1 MKVAHIVHFSVSVV
15 AVHFLALTPPLLAG
29 QNSGRKG
36 HIRGTLGYSKVY
48 LDEPGDVM
56 VAGSVLLALTSH
68 WGIEPEVLWI
78 TGDRFEEKGFAV
90 NCVYDFRRQSQKLRP
105 YLIGGFGYVQELDK
119 AINYRRGEMMWNGG
133 VGVRAHFTRGLFV
146 SPEARFGFQAVPRL
160 TVSLGYE
167 F

>member
-1 MKVAHIVHFSVSVV
+1 
-15 AVHFLALTPPLLAG
+15 LAG
-29 QNSGRKG
+29 QNPERKG

-78 TGDRFEEKGFAV
+78 TGDRFEAKGFAV
-90 NCVYDFRRQSQKLRP
+90 NCVYDFREPGQRVRP
-105 YLIGGFGYVQELDK
+105 YLIGGLGYVQELDR
-119 AINYRRGEMMWNGG
+119 AISYRRGEMMWNGG
-133 VGVRAHFTRGLFV
+133 VGVRVHFIRRLFV
-146 SPEARFGFQAVPRL
+146 SPEARFGSQAVPRL
-160 TVSLGYE
+160 TVSVGYE